1 MANEKNLIPN
11 DARTPSERRANARKA
26 GMASGASRRAKK
38 EQKAIILNIL
48 SLPLKKG
55 SIDEIQTLADAQ
67 GANLTVNEAIVIA
80 QISKALRGDT
90 KAAQYIR
97 DTAGQNTIDNK
108 HLDLEKK
115 RLELEVIKLEQE
127 IRRLEDR
134 PEDEHIDNTFVDA
147 LNRSCE
153 EVYAD
158 GCDAGQS
165 DPKLETDR
173 EAAPSEEPE
182 G

>member
-1 MANEKNLIPN
+1 MANDKNLIPN

-165 DPKLETDR
+165 DPKFETDR